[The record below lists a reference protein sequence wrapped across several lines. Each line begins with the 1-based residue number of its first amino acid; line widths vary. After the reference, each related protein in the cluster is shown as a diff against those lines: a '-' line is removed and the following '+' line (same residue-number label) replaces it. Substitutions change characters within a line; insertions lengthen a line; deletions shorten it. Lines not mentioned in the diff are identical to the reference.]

1 MNELFDG
8 IIPSTQDNI
17 FIIWSHP
24 MEIVDLRSDTVT
36 QPTPEM
42 RQAMANAPVGDDVFG
57 EDPTINRLQEMAA
70 ERMGKEAGL
79 FVSSGTMGNLLAVLT
94 HCGRGDEAIMGNL
107 GHTFLFEAGGI
118 SALGGVH
125 SCQLPNQPDGTIK
138 LEDLWDAFRNPDDVH
153 SPTSRLLILENTHN
167 RCGGVVLSP
176 EYTTD
181 AAELVH
187 RHGLKLHLDGAR
199 IFNAAAYLSVPARM
213 LAAPADSV
221 TFCLSKGLCAPVGSV
236 LCGSREFIDQA
247 RHIRK
252 QLGGGMRQ
260 AGILAAAGIIAL
272 EKMTGRLSE
281 DHQRARLLAEGLAEI
296 PGLIPDTLQPQTNM
310 VFINLSRDVRMT
322 AKELTEKL
330 IPLGVKVS
338 QTGKQRMRLVTHYWI
353 DDAAVQKA
361 IQAFKQ
367 VM

>member
-1 MNELFDG
+1 
-8 IIPSTQDNI
+8 
-17 FIIWSHP
+17 
-24 MEIVDLRSDTVT
+24 MEWIDLRSDTVT

-79 FVSSGTMGNLLAVLT
+79 LVTSGTMGNLLAVLT

-125 SCQLPNQPDGTIK
+125 SYQLPNQPDGTLK
-138 LEDLWDAFRNPDDVH
+138 LDDIWNAIRNPEDVH
-153 SPTSRLLILENTHN
+153 SPYSRLLILENTHN
-167 RCGGVVLSP
+167 RCGGVVLTP
-176 EYTTD
+176 EYTAD

-199 IFNAAAYLSVPARM
+199 IFNAAAFLGVPAGD
-213 LAAPADSV
+213 LAKPADSV

-236 LCGSREFIDQA
+236 LCGTKDFINRA

-260 AGILAAAGIIAL
+260 AGILAAAGIVAL
-272 EKMTGRLSE
+272 EKMTDRLVE
-281 DHQRARLLAEGLAEI
+281 DHQRAQKLAASLADI
-296 PGLIPDTLQPQTNM
+296 PGVYPDTLHPQTNM
-310 VFINLSRDVRMT
+310 VFLNL
-322 AKELTEKL
+322 AKEVKSTAPEVAAELKKL
-330 IPLGVKVS
+330 GIKVS
-338 QTGKQRMRLVTHYWI
+338 VVGNQRFRLVTHYWI
-353 DDAAVQKA
+353 DDNAVQQTIA
-361 IQAFKQ
+361 AFDK
-367 VM
+367 VMSSLI